1 MLDSL
6 LLKLRCNGGLLVN
19 DTNANCRQEP
29 DRRCQG
35 KPLTETLTPALQ
47 VWPHQEKGRQ
57 NHFIKQKVL
66 PGLTQQQQQQVPKKQ
81 K

>member
-1 MLDSL
+1 MLDSF

-19 DTNANCRQEP
+19 DTNANYRQEP

-35 KPLTETLTPALQ
+35 KSLTETLTPALQ
-47 VWPHQEKGRQ
+47 VWLHQENGRQ
-57 NHFIKQKVL
+57 NHFIKQKAL
-66 PGLTQQQQQQVPKKQ
+66 PGLTQKQQQQIPKKQ